1 MQAATSAIPSQRLA
15 PRKRYK
21 PDALMYVT
29 VAFLWV
35 SVWRFQDLWPIIG
48 KIQVPIL
55 LEIMLAAIL
64 ATSFSGPRSL
74 KWVRSRV
81 FAIPFILLLLMI
93 AGVPASLWPGKSVTF
108 ITRDFA
114 PSILLMLGVTTSLR
128 DADDLNWIAFAH
140 LVGATI
146 YSIYIYLFIPVGSD
160 GRLGGLVY
168 YDANDFALLVVCAI
182 PFAIYFLRP
191 VVPAW
196 KRLFALFSLVLFVE
210 MILKSGSRGGFIAFV
225 LLMIYVVVAFRAI
238 PARLRLSA
246 VAAALLFM
254 TVFGSAAYWAMMKT
268 ILHPKDDYN
277 MKEETG
283 RKFIWKRGIVYMF
296 THPLLGVGANTFEQA
311 EGTLSPVARAY
322 AAENR
327 GIKWST
333 AHNSYVLVGAEMGV
347 GGLVLFVT
355 MIATTFNHLGRIK
368 EDSNDPTVTAED
380 AAFAQTLIAS
390 LIGFCTAGFFVSAAY
405 FSFLYALIGLAVA
418 EDSLRRRRRAS
429 GGNSPPVTRKLPKAR
444 AQPSAAQIP
453 AAHWAPG

>member
-1 MQAATSAIPSQRLA
+1 MQ
-15 PRKRYK
+15 RKRYK
-21 PDALMYVT
+21 PDLLVYVT

-55 LEIMLAAIL
+55 LEILLCAIL

-81 FAIPFILLLLMI
+81 FAIPFLLLLLMI
-93 AGVPASLWPGKSVTF
+93 AGVPESLWPGKSVTF
-108 ITRDFA
+108 ITKDFG
-114 PSILLMLGVTTSLR
+114 PSILLMVGVTTSLR
-128 DADDLNWIAFAH
+128 NADDINWIAFAH

-146 YSIYIYLFIPVGSD
+146 YSTYIYLFIPVGSG
-160 GRLGGLVY
+160 GRLGSLVY
-168 YDANDFALLVVCAI
+168 YDANDFALLVVSSI

-196 KRLFALFSLVLFVE
+196 KRFFALFSLVLFVE
-210 MILKSGSRGGFIAFV
+210 MVLKSGSRGGFIAFV
-225 LLMIYVVVAFRAI
+225 LLMTYVVIAFRAI

-246 VAAALLFM
+246 VAVALLFM

-283 RKFIWKRGIVYMF
+283 RKFIWKRGIVYMI
-296 THPLLGVGANTFEQA
+296 THPVLGVGADTFEQA

-322 AAENR
+322 AAEHR

-333 AHNSYVLVGAEMGV
+333 AHNSYVLVGAEMGA
-347 GGLVLFVT
+347 GGMVLFVT
-355 MIATTFNHLGRIK
+355 MIATTFNHLLRIK
-368 EDSNDPTVTAED
+368 EDPDDPYVTAED

-390 LIGFCTAGFFVSAAY
+390 LIGFCVAGFFVSASY

-429 GGNSPPVTRKLPKAR
+429 GGSSPPLKRKLPAR
-444 AQPSAAQIP
+444 RTQVSAAQAP
-453 AAHWAPG
+453 ATHWAPG